1 MKDLRPISK
10 TPVGG
15 KIIEK
20 RIMYELE
27 MDTKETLNDPTQ
39 YGNAK
44 GSTPESRTTKSEWLL
59 MNFVNRYIS

>member
-44 GSTPESRTTKSEWLL
+44 GSK
-59 MNFVNRYIS
+59 